1 MNKNFISESILSDSY
16 NYESYRK
23 LCEDLVAADK
33 TTGPNQSP
41 ALVEYSRLNIQRM
54 NRVEKTVKLNEEMLA
69 AIHTIQEEWIWLV
82 MAEAWCGDVP
92 ANLPVIAKMAETS
105 PNITLHI
112 LLRDENAV
120 IMDQMLTNGGRSIPK
135 LACLRAS
142 DLSLIGQWGPRPAP
156 AQKMVMDYKANPTED
171 YSDFVKNVQLWYVKD
186 KAMSIQ
192 AEFLDLIAEWSEK

>member
-156 AQKMVMDYKANPTED
+156 AQKMVMDYKANPIEP
-171 YSDFVKNVQLWYVKD
+171 YMEMVKRVQLWYAKD
-186 KAMSIQ
+186 RGKTIQ
-192 AEFLDLIAEWSEK
+192 EEFGSLIKEWNG